1 MANYSLVVNS
11 SFKPFSYQEML
22 SPVLMA
28 TQAHQELENQ
38 YGELATKANVWEEM
52 ANKQTDPYAYK
63 MYKSYADDLN
73 AQADLLAKEGLSAVS
88 RRNMLNMKSRY
99 SSEITPIEQAYAAR
113 QKQAEQQQEALL
125 KDPTLMLSRK
135 AATTSLDDYIKNP
148 QLAYEAQS
156 GALITKRVAD
166 ELKNYKETL
175 LREGDWQS
183 TASGQLLER
192 RKSTGLTRED
202 IQMIMENPNAFP
214 EIHQLIE
221 NVISSTG
228 IKNWN
233 DQQALDKAYMHAY
246 EALPAG
252 LGKET
257 IDVQKDASY
266 MNEYEQWQLKK
277 LKKEVGEE
285 GEEGDGGTTETTD
298 LPFEWI
304 GDEVTVNEDV
314 NTKELNSL
322 SKLLSEYESAVNS
335 GETPK
340 TTKKEKYGY
349 NPNTQRYSLVGYEEV
364 EDPRLTAYNSLVQKY
379 GTSDINELKAL
390 IKKDIKKAATL
401 TRGAKLNRLNSE
413 ILMDK
418 LYPQLFGS
426 IEDLAD
432 ANEVKKRIKK
442 TSDNSAPTQE
452 EISKLFSDSSTSLA
466 YYPSSNTVRLI
477 SSKYGNYDVNIES
490 AFGNILVNS
499 PWGPTSLSKYLKSIS
514 ELWLNSDDSEETTK
528 GFNNL
533 LSVGMGTLNEYYNTG
548 TPEASRTSSKA
559 TIWSGND

>member
-38 YGELATKANVWEEM
+38 YGELATKASVWEKL
-52 ANKQTDPYAYK
+52 ANEQTDKEVYD

-73 AQADLLAKEGLSAVS
+73 AQADLLAKEGLNATS
-88 RRNMLNMKSRY
+88 RRDMLNMRARY
-99 SSEITPIEQAYAAR
+99 SKEITPIEQAYTAR
-113 QKQAEQQQEALL
+113 QKQAEEQQKALL
-125 KDPTLMLSRK
+125 QDPTLMLSRR
-135 AATTSLDDYIKNP
+135 ASTTKLSDYIRNP

-266 MNEYEQWQLKK
+266 MNEYEQWELKK
-277 LKKEVGEE
+277 LKKEVEGEVE
-285 GEEGDGGTTETTD
+285 GEEDDGGTTD

-304 GDEVTVNEDV
+304 GDKVTVNEDV

-322 SKLLSEYESAVNS
+322 SKLLSKYESAVNS
-335 GETPK
+335 GKTPK
-340 TTKKEKYGY
+340 TINKAKYARDPLTQKY
-349 NPNTQRYSLVGYEEV
+349 NLIGYEEV
-364 EDPRLTAYNSLVQKY
+364 EDPRLTAYNSLVKKY

-452 EISKLFSDSSTSLA
+452 EISNLFSDNSTSLA

-490 AFGNILVNS
+490 AFGNIPVNS
-499 PWGPTSLSKYLKSIS
+499 PWGPMSLSKYLKSIS

>member
-73 AQADLLAKEGLSAVS
+73 AQADLLAKEGLNATS
-88 RRNMLNMKSRY
+88 RRGMLNMRARY

-156 GALITKRVAD
+156 GALITKRVAE
-166 ELKNYKETL
+166 ELKNYKDTL

-266 MNEYEQWQLKK
+266 MNEYEQWQLK
-277 LKKEVGEE
+277 
-285 GEEGDGGTTETTD
+285 T
-298 LPFEWI
+298 
-304 GDEVTVNEDV
+304 
-314 NTKELNSL
+314 
-322 SKLLSEYESAVNS
+322 
-335 GETPK
+335 
-340 TTKKEKYGY
+340 
-349 NPNTQRYSLVGYEEV
+349 
-364 EDPRLTAYNSLVQKY
+364 
-379 GTSDINELKAL
+379 
-390 IKKDIKKAATL
+390 
-401 TRGAKLNRLNSE
+401 
-413 ILMDK
+413 
-418 LYPQLFGS
+418 
-426 IEDLAD
+426 
-432 ANEVKKRIKK
+432 
-442 TSDNSAPTQE
+442 
-452 EISKLFSDSSTSLA
+452 
-466 YYPSSNTVRLI
+466 
-477 SSKYGNYDVNIES
+477 
-490 AFGNILVNS
+490 
-499 PWGPTSLSKYLKSIS
+499 
-514 ELWLNSDDSEETTK
+514 
-528 GFNNL
+528 
-533 LSVGMGTLNEYYNTG
+533 
-548 TPEASRTSSKA
+548 
-559 TIWSGND
+559 

>member
-1 MANYSLVVNS
+1 MANYNLVVNS
-11 SFKPFSYQEML
+11 KFQPFSFERYIQPYQM
-22 SPVLMA
+22 
-28 TQAHQELENQ
+28 
-38 YGELATKANVWEEM
+38 YGEAYKEVENALGELSTKASVWEEM
-52 ANKQTDPYAYK
+52 ANEQTDPYAYK

-73 AQADLLAKEGLSAVS
+73 AQADLLAKEGLNATS
-88 RRNMLNMKSRY
+88 RRGMLNMRARY

-125 KDPTLMLSRK
+125 KDPTLMLNRR

-228 IKNWN
+228 IRNWN

-266 MNEYEQWQLKK
+266 MNEYEQWELKK
-277 LKKEVGEE
+277 LKKEV

-304 GDEVTVNEDV
+304 GDKVTVNEDV

-390 IKKDIKKAATL
+390 IKKDVKKAATL

-418 LYPQLFGS
+418 LYPQLFGD
-426 IEDLAD
+426 IADLTD
-432 ANEVKKRIKK
+432 DSEVKKRIKK

>member
-52 ANKQTDPYAYK
+52 ANEQTDPYAYK
-63 MYKSYADDLN
+63 MYKKYANDLEE
-73 AQADLLAKEGLSAVS
+73 QAGQLAREGLSAVS

-125 KDPTLMLSRK
+125 KDPTLILSRR

-156 GALITKRVAD
+156 GAIITKRIAD
-166 ELKNYKETL
+166 ELKNYKDTL
-175 LREGDWQS
+175 LREGNWQS

-202 IQMIMENPNAFP
+202 IQMIMENPNTFP

-228 IKNWN
+228 IRNWN

-285 GEEGDGGTTETTD
+285 GDGGTTETTD

-304 GDEVTVNEDV
+304 GDKVTVDEDV

-390 IKKDIKKAATL
+390 IKKDVKKAATL

-452 EISKLFSDSSTSLA
+452 EISNLFSDSSTSLA

>member
-1 MANYSLVVNS
+1 MANYNLVVNS
-11 SFKPFSYQEML
+11 KFQPFSFERYIQPYQM
-22 SPVLMA
+22 
-28 TQAHQELENQ
+28 
-38 YGELATKANVWEEM
+38 YGEAYKEVENALGELTTKASVWEEM
-52 ANKQTDPYAYK
+52 ANEQTDPYAYK

-73 AQADLLAKEGLSAVS
+73 AQADLLAKEGLNATS
-88 RRNMLNMKSRY
+88 RRGMLNMRARY
-99 SSEITPIEQAYAAR
+99 SSEITPIEQAYTAR

-125 KDPTLMLSRK
+125 KDPTLMLNRK

-156 GALITKRVAD
+156 GALITKRVAE

-233 DQQALDKAYMHAY
+233 DQQALNKAYMHAY

-266 MNEYEQWQLKK
+266 MNEYEQWELKK
-277 LKKEVGEE
+277 LKKEVG
-285 GEEGDGGTTETTD
+285 GEGDGDTTETTD

-304 GDEVTVNEDV
+304 GDNVTVNEDV

-349 NPNTQRYSLVGYEEV
+349 NSNTQRYSLVGYEEV

-390 IKKDIKKAATL
+390 IKKDVKKAATL

-432 ANEVKKRIKK
+432 ADEVKKRIKK

-559 TIWSGND
+559 TVWSGND